1 MSCTHPPASRVGCR
15 ILVVK
20 TMSYYFRVDANDN
33 IGIGHMMRCLSIA
46 RAMRRRGQEA
56 TFFVADRNSA
66 AMAAQNG
73 FGYYCLN
80 TDYDHLDVEADRFIQ
95 IIRDRDA
102 ANLLVDSYYVTENYL
117 NKIREV
123 TNLTYIDDINRFI
136 YPCSLLI
143 NYNIYAESLDY
154 ERRYRE
160 AGLDTEFALG
170 LSYMPLRDEY
180 RDLQKKPHEGIRIL
194 ITTGATDKFNVLGHI
209 LDTMMQRGLISGTE
223 TAGPAGRSSQENGLE
238 VAAVVGQYNHH
249 RDALFA
255 RFGGNPQIH
264 LLDPQPTLADL
275 ISESDIAVTAG
286 GTTVYELCA
295 GGLASVMLTIADNQ
309 MRAAKA
315 FAAKGLIPYAG
326 DVRYDINGVAEKAV
340 DQITE
345 YINHPAGR
353 QAAGEKMRS
362 VVDGRGADRLA
373 ELLISRMQ

>member
-1 MSCTHPPASRVGCR
+1 
-15 ILVVK
+15 
-20 TMSYYFRVDANDN
+20 MSYYFRVDANDN

-46 RAMRRRGQEA
+46 KAMRRLGQEA

-66 AMAAQNG
+66 AIAAQNG

-154 ERRYRE
+154 ERRYRA

-180 RDLQKKPHEGIRIL
+180 RNLQQKPHEGIRIL

-209 LDTMMQRGLISGTE
+209 LDRLIGTGIIPE
-223 TAGPAGRSSQENGLE
+223 ESSPENRPAVTVTAI
-238 VAAVVGQYNHH
+238 VGQYNHH
-249 RDALFA
+249 REKLFEK
-255 RFGGNPQIH
+255 FGSNPHIH

-275 ISESDIAVTAG
+275 IAESDIAVTAG

-309 MRAAKA
+309 MRAAKEFSA
-315 FAAKGLIPYAG
+315 REIIPYAG
-326 DVRYDINGVAEKAV
+326 DVRYDIDGVTERAV
-340 DQITE
+340 EQIRQYMDQPE
-345 YINHPAGR
+345 LRSAVG
-353 QAAGEKMRS
+353 QKMRT

-373 ELLISRMQ
+373 ELLVTRMQN

>member
-1 MSCTHPPASRVGCR
+1 
-15 ILVVK
+15 
-20 TMSYYFRVDANDN
+20 MSYYFRVDANDN

-180 RDLQKKPHEGIRIL
+180 CNLEKRTHDGIRIL

-209 LDTMMQRGLISGTE
+209 LDAMTRHGLIGGSG
-223 TAGPAGRSSQENGLE
+223 AAGRDTGKNGME
-238 VAAVVGQYNHH
+238 AVAVVGQYNHH
-249 RDALFA
+249 RDELFT
-255 RFGGNPQIH
+255 RFGANPQIH

-275 ISESDIAVTAG
+275 IAESDIAVTAG

-315 FAAKGLIPYAG
+315 FSAKGLIPYAG
-326 DVRYDINGVAEKAV
+326 DVRYDIDGVAEKAV
-340 DQITE
+340 DQIE
-345 YINHPAGR
+345 QYIGDPAGR
-353 QAAGEKMRS
+353 EAAGEKMRA